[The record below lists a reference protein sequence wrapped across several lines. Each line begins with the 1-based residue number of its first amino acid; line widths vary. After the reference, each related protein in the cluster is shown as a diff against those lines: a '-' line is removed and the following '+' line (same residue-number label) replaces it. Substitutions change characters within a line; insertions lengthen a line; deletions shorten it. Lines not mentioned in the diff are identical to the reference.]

1 MDRDFFEARLA
12 AYGVAAVV
20 GGYCFTPFAHFACD
34 SGARCI
40 ACGMRTGLLALL
52 RGDLAAAIQ
61 ANPMSLA
68 LGLAILG
75 SMADVVVTLYRMKCI
90 QGAWGSPT

>member
-1 MDRDFFEARLA
+1 MSRRVDRDFFEARLA

-68 LGLAILG
+68 VKCQ
-75 SMADVVVTLYRMKCI
+75 DVVYISMVTNREGSRML
-90 QGAWGSPT
+90 